1 MTTREFYDLT
11 GGNYGEVIRRLQD
24 EKRVARFV
32 MLFKK
37 DPGFEELEMS
47 LTQGDAASAFRAAHT
62 LKGVCLNLGFDR
74 LFNHV
79 NDVTELLR
87 GGDTVR
93 AQEEMPPLRECYR
106 EIIEAI
112 DKLQL

>member
-1 MTTREFYDLT
+1 MTTREFYDQT

-47 LTQGDAASAFRAAHT
+47 LTQGDAAAAFRAAHT

-93 AQEEMPPLRECYR
+93 AQEEMPTLRECYR

-112 DKLQL
+112 DRLQL